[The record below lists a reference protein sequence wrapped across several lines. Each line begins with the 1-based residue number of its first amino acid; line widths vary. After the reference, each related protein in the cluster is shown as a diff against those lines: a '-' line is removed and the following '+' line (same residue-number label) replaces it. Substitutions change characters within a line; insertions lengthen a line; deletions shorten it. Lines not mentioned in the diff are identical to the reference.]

1 MVLTVGDI
9 RKALAKYSDYT
20 IVADT
25 FGDDFSPLTTCA
37 PLRAKGAMKITEISK
52 KQLFNKNWFKA
63 DLNGKKVIK
72 LDYNPEYSNEFWA
85 EFEEAHPY
93 WKPQL
98 EADARRIAKM
108 KPLSYYCSGQLYY

>member
-9 RKALAKYSDYT
+9 RKALAKYSDDT

-25 FGDDFSPLTTCA
+25 FGDDFSPLTTCC
-37 PLRAKGAMKITEISK
+37 PIKAKGTLKIKQVSK
-52 KQLFNKNWFKA
+52 DSLFNKNWFKA
-63 DLNGKKVIK
+63 DLNNKKVITI
-72 LDYNPEYSNEFWA
+72 DYNPEYSNELWA
-85 EFEEAHPY
+85 ESEEAHPY

-98 EADARRIAKM
+98 EANARRIAKM